1 MKFDFFCSFRSHFWT
16 IFKIVYFSAW
26 VVFVQFQSIIMFFMI
41 IFDAKKNK
49 KIRNLTDNMVFNAIS
64 IKKIMNKTRIIEIQ
78 MLLVHAQF
86 LAKSNISHVSPY
98 IFQAKKMDNTII
110 IKSKYFEWIKFV
122 SCLQR
127 DITSQWWRQS
137 DYISS
142 KKKKIFFCYH

>member
-1 MKFDFFCSFRSHFWT
+1 
-16 IFKIVYFSAW
+16 
-26 VVFVQFQSIIMFFMI
+26 MI
-41 IFDAKKNK
+41 
-49 KIRNLTDNMVFNAIS
+49 FNAIS

-98 IFQAKKMDNTII
+98 MFQAKKKKMDNTII

-142 KKKKIFFCYH
+142 KKNFFFCYH